1 MTNKDVYI
9 LKVSPKDLSERV
21 NFLTEY
27 FLKGKFD
34 PQKKTVIKINGNF
47 DYIYPGSN
55 TSPWFLDALCNSLC
69 NLGFTNLIVVE
80 GDLLTFK
87 AKNMIKKTKLINIL
101 NKYSIPFIAYENYPR
116 DDSEIPMLFNDAQ
129 IINTP
134 VPHGHGIAT
143 ISCATKNLF
152 GILPKNRRKYH
163 IILTNKLLELDGKL
177 KMFTI
182 VDATVALT
190 GESTRRGEP
199 FRLDCILA
207 GWSNLYIDIAIAF
220 IMGYEPDEIELLR
233 GAKNRGLI
241 DYDLNLIGDY
251 NKDSLPKYNL
261 RFKHS
266 SVRKVAMFLENTKLE
281 DSKVFVNVETFLHKI
296 YHYINFKRKRSAL
309 YSGPWME
316 YNVDSEGKPYF

>member
-1 MTNKDVYI
+1 MSNENVYV
-9 LKVSPKDLSERV
+9 LKVSPKTLSERI
-21 NFLTEY
+21 NFLTNY
-27 FLKGKFD
+27 FLDKNFD
-34 PQKKTVIKINGNF
+34 PKKKTIIKINGNF

-55 TSPWFLDALCNSLC
+55 TSPWFLDALCQSLRD
-69 NLGFTNLIVVE
+69 LGFTNLIVVE

-87 AKNMIKKTKLINIL
+87 AKDMIKKTKLINIL
-101 NKYSIPFIAYENYPR
+101 NKYSIPFIDFENYPR
-116 DDSEIPMLFNDAQ
+116 DDSEIPMLFKDSQ

-163 IILTNKLLELDGKL
+163 KVLTDKLLELNAKL

-190 GESTRRGEP
+190 GESTRRGSP
-199 FRLDCILA
+199 FRLDMLLA

-233 GAKNRGLI
+233 RAKGQGLI
-241 DYDLNLIGDY
+241 DYNLQLIGDY

-266 SVRKVAMFLENTKLE
+266 SVRKAAMFLENTELE
-281 DSKVFVNVETFLHKI
+281 NSKAFVSIETFLHKI

-309 YSGPWME
+309 YSGPWMA
-316 YNVDSEGKPYF
+316 YNNDLGGKPYF